1 MDMRTLNP
9 WAILVA
15 AIAAFI
21 LGAVWF
27 SPALFGKAW
36 KKANGFG
43 ANEPPKATGQMMLL
57 AFVLTLVM
65 SANLAMFLNDPKT
78 TLAWG
83 ATAGF
88 LAGVGWVAMG
98 MGIVSIFERRPWTYV
113 AVNGGYLT
121 VALVVMGAIL
131 GGWR

>member
-1 MDMRTLNP
+1 MSMSTLNV

-15 AIAAFI
+15 AVVVFL

-27 SPALFGKAW
+27 SPGVFGKVW
-36 KKANGFG
+36 KTANGFG
-43 ANEPPKATGQMMLL
+43 VDEPPKAGGTMMLL
-57 AFVLTLVM
+57 AFLLTLVM

-83 ATAGF
+83 AMAGF
-88 LAGVGWVAMG
+88 LAGFGWVAMG
-98 MGIVSIFERRPWTYV
+98 FGIVSIFERRPWTYV
-113 AVNGGYLT
+113 LVNGGYLT

>member
-1 MDMRTLNP
+1 MDFHTLNI

-15 AIAAFI
+15 AIVAFV
-21 LGAVWF
+21 LGALWF
-27 SPALFGKAW
+27 SPPVFGKIW
-36 KKANGFG
+36 QRANGFG
-43 ANEPPKATGQMMLL
+43 PNEPAKAGAAGMLL
-57 AFVLTLVM
+57 AFLFTLVM

-88 LAGVGWVAMG
+88 LAGFGWVLMG
-98 MGIVSIFERRPWTYV
+98 IGIVSIFERRPWPYV
-113 AVNGGYLT
+113 LVNGGFLT
-121 VALVVMGAIL
+121 VVLTVMGAIL

>member
-1 MDMRTLNP
+1 MDMRTLNV

-15 AIAAFI
+15 AIVAFV
-21 LGAVWF
+21 LGALWY
-27 SPALFGKAW
+27 SPQLFGKAW
-36 KKANGFG
+36 KRANRFG
-43 ANEPPKATGQMMLL
+43 ADEPPKATGQMMLL

-83 ATAGF
+83 ATAGC
-88 LAGVGWVAMG
+88 LAGFGWVAMG
-98 MGIVSIFERRPWTYV
+98 MGIVAIFERRPVSYV
-113 AVNGGYLT
+113 LVNGGFLT

>member
-1 MDMRTLNP
+1 MDMRTLNL

-15 AIAAFI
+15 AIVAFV

-27 SPALFGKAW
+27 SPALFGNAW
-36 KKANGFG
+36 KRANGFG
-43 ANEPPKATGQMMLL
+43 ANEPPKASAQMMIL
-57 AFVLTLVM
+57 AFALTLVM

-88 LAGVGWVAMG
+88 LAGFGWIVMG
-98 MGIVSIFERRPWTYV
+98 MGIVSIFERRPLSYV
-113 AVNGGYLT
+113 LVNGGFLT

>member
-1 MDMRTLNP
+1 MNLHTLNV

-15 AIAAFI
+15 AIVAFV
-21 LGAVWF
+21 LGALWY
-27 SPALFGKAW
+27 SPPLFGKAW
-36 KKANGFG
+36 QRANRFG
-43 ANEPPKATGQMMLL
+43 AGEPEKAGASGMLT
-57 AFVLTLVM
+57 AFLLTLVM
-65 SANLAMFLNDPKT
+65 SANLAMFLNDSKT

-88 LAGVGWVAMG
+88 LAGFGWVAMG
-98 MGIVSIFERRPWTYV
+98 LGIISIFERKPWSYV
-113 AVNGGYLT
+113 LVNGGFLT

>member
-1 MDMRTLNP
+1 MNMSTLNV

-15 AIAAFI
+15 AIVAFM
-21 LGAVWF
+21 LGALWF
-27 SPALFGKAW
+27 SPAVFGKVW
-36 KKANGFG
+36 KTANGFG
-43 ANEPPKATGQMMLL
+43 TNEPQKATGAMMFL

-65 SANLAMFLNDPKT
+65 SANLAMFLNDAKT

-88 LAGVGWVAMG
+88 LAGFGWVTMG

-113 AVNGGYLT
+113 LVNGGYLT
-121 VALVVMGAIL
+121 VALMVMGAIL

>member
-1 MDMRTLNP
+1 MNMSTLNV

-15 AIAAFI
+15 AIVAFV
-21 LGAVWF
+21 LGGIWF

-43 ANEPPKATGQMMLL
+43 PTEPPKANAPMLIL

-65 SANLAMFLNDPKT
+65 SVNLAMFLNDPKT

-88 LAGVGWVAMG
+88 LAGFGWIVMG
-98 MGIVSIFERRPWTYV
+98 MGIVSIFERRPMSYV
-113 AVNGGYLT
+113 LVNGGYLT
-121 VALVVMGAIL
+121 VMLVVMGAIL

>member
-1 MDMRTLNP
+1 MSMQTLNI
-9 WAILVA
+9 WAVLVA
-15 AIAAFI
+15 AVVAFV
-21 LGAVWF
+21 LGALWY
-27 SPALFGKAW
+27 SPAVFGKAW
-36 KKANGFG
+36 QKANGFG
-43 ANEPPKATGQMMLL
+43 PGEPGKAGGAGMLI
-57 AFVLTLVM
+57 AFLLTLVM

-88 LAGVGWVAMG
+88 LAGFGWVAMAFG
-98 MGIVSIFERRPWTYV
+98 VITIFERKPVSY
-113 AVNGGYLT
+113 AVMHGGYFV

>member
-1 MDMRTLNP
+1 MSMQTLNV
-9 WAILVA
+9 WAVLVA
-15 AIAAFI
+15 AVVAFL
-21 LGAVWF
+21 LGGLWF
-27 SPALFGKAW
+27 SPSVFGKLW

-43 ANEPPKATGQMMLL
+43 ADEPPKAGGANMAL
-57 AFVLTLVM
+57 AFLLTLVM

-88 LAGVGWVAMG
+88 LAGFGWVTMAF
-98 MGIVSIFERRPWTYV
+98 GIASIFERRPWTYV
-113 AVNGGYLT
+113 FVNGGYF
-121 VALVVMGAIL
+121 VVILVVMGAIL

>member
-1 MDMRTLNP
+1 MDMRTLNV

-15 AIAAFI
+15 AVVAFV
-21 LGAVWF
+21 LGALWY
-27 SPALFGKAW
+27 SPQLFGKAW
-36 KKANGFG
+36 KRANGFG
-43 ANEPPKATGQMMLL
+43 EDEPPKATGQMMLL

-88 LAGVGWVAMG
+88 LAGFGWVAMG
-98 MGIVSIFERRPWTYV
+98 MGIVAIFERRPVSYV
-113 AVNGGYLT
+113 LVNGGFLT

>member
-1 MDMRTLNP
+1 MDMRTLNV

-15 AIAAFI
+15 AIAAFV
-21 LGAVWF
+21 LGALWY
-27 SPALFGKAW
+27 SPAMFGKAW
-36 KKANGFG
+36 KGANGFA
-43 ANEPPKATGQMMLL
+43 ANEPPKATGAMMAL
-57 AFVLTLVM
+57 AFLLTLVM

-88 LAGVGWVAMG
+88 LAGFGWVTMG
-98 MGIVSIFERRPWTYV
+98 MGIVSIFERRRVSYV
-113 AVNGGYLT
+113 LVNGGYLT
-121 VALVVMGAIL
+121 VALVAMGAIL

>member
-1 MDMRTLNP
+1 MDMRTINV

-15 AIAAFI
+15 AIVAFV
-21 LGAVWF
+21 LGALWY
-27 SPALFGKAW
+27 SPQLFGKAW
-36 KKANGFG
+36 KRANGFG
-43 ANEPPKATGQMMLL
+43 ASEPPKATGQMMLL

-88 LAGVGWVAMG
+88 LAGFGWVAMG
-98 MGIVSIFERRPWTYV
+98 MGIVAIFERRPVSYV
-113 AVNGGYLT
+113 LVNGGFLT

>member
-1 MDMRTLNP
+1 MTMSTLNV

-15 AIAAFI
+15 AIAAFM

-27 SPALFGKAW
+27 SPGLFGKAW
-36 KKANGFG
+36 KRANGFG
-43 ANEPPKATGQMMLL
+43 ADEPPQATAPMMVL
-57 AFVLTLVM
+57 AFLLTLVM

-88 LAGVGWVAMG
+88 LAGFGWVTMG
-98 MGIVSIFERRPWTYV
+98 IGIVSIFERRPWTYV
-113 AVNGGYLT
+113 LVNGGYLT

>member
-1 MDMRTLNP
+1 MDMRTLNV

-15 AIAAFI
+15 AVVAFI

-27 SPALFGKAW
+27 SPALFGRAW

-43 ANEPPKATGQMMLL
+43 PNEPPKANAPMLIL

-88 LAGVGWVAMG
+88 LAGFGWIVMG
-98 MGIVSIFERRPWTYV
+98 MGIVSIFERRPLSYV
-113 AVNGGYLT
+113 LVNGGFLT
-121 VALVVMGAIL
+121 VMLIVMGAIL

>member
-1 MDMRTLNP
+1 MDMRTLNV

-15 AIAAFI
+15 AVVAFM

-27 SPALFGKAW
+27 SPALFGKVW
-36 KKANGFG
+36 KRANGFG
-43 ANEPPKATGQMMLL
+43 ANEPPQANAKMMLL
-57 AFVLTLVM
+57 AFALTLVM

-88 LAGVGWVAMG
+88 LAGFGWIVMG
-98 MGIVSIFERRPWTYV
+98 MGIISIFERRPWAYV
-113 AVNGGYLT
+113 LVNGGYLT